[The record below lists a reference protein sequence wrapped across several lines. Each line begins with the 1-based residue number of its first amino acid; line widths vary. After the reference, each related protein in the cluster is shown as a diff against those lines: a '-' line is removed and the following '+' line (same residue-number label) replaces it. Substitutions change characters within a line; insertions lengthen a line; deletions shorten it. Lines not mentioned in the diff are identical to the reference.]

1 MESDGVKLNGYMV
14 KPTGFDVTKKYP
26 VIMYQYSG
34 PGSQEV
40 LNRWRMDWDYYFA
53 IKGYIVMCVD
63 GREYRWPW
71 T

>member
-40 LNRWRMDWDYYFA
+40 LNRWRMDWDYYLPLRD
-53 IKGYIVMCVD
+53 I
-63 GREYRWPW
+63 
-71 T
+71 